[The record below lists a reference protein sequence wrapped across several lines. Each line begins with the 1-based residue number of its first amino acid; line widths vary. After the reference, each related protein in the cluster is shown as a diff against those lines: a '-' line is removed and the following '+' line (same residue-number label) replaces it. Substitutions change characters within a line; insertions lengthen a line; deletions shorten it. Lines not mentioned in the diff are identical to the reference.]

1 MALPKDNVTIFGI
14 GRLGICT
21 ALVLEQQG
29 KYNVVGVD
37 TNESYV
43 KAIQNKTFRTT
54 EPMVNEY
61 LARSTNFKA
70 TTDFDEGIAH
80 SDTYERVR
88 ALPLRIP
95 VRDIDFA
102 AISSLLLPRPREGR
116 GTMITACSALCPPP
130 AARTSLCMMLTT
142 ICGRYS

>member
-80 SDTYERVR
+80 SDTCDRPRV
-88 ALPLRIP
+88 LPFRNSAHH
-95 VRDIDFA
+95 IDFA
-102 AISSLLLPRPREGR
+102 AISSLLLHRPLEAR
-116 GTMITACSALCPPP
+116 GTMTTACSAMCPPLP
-130 AARTSLCMMLTT
+130 QAPRFARRSPRFV
-142 ICGRYS
+142 GRYS